1 MGLPPSG
8 KREGAIL
15 EPTDAPTTTPTSEK
29 IPARNPVL
37 APRKTETTMKMPI
50 NRSRT
55 LKPAESTH
63 RFYPRRKTFTFAG
76 WKYPGILLS
85 GYPDHFVCGQPSV

>member
-1 MGLPPSG
+1 MGFPPSG

-15 EPTDAPTTTPTSEK
+15 DPTEAPTTTPTSEK
-29 IPARNPVL
+29 TPARNPVL

-63 RFYPRRKTFTFAG
+63 GFYPRRKTFAFAG
-76 WKYPGILLS
+76 WEYSGILLH
-85 GYPDHFVCGQPSV
+85 GCPVRFVCGRPSV